1 MGRITLARVYDDL
14 EDIKAL
20 RILVDRIWPRGI
32 KKETLKLDY
41 WAKEVAPTTELRKE
55 FNHQEERFPMFIEE
69 YHAELDASDEARD
82 FAKKLKDWLKDED
95 VVLLYAAKSREF
107 NQAVVLKKWLTE
119 ELHKI

>member
-14 EDIKAL
+14 EDIKAM

-41 WAKEVAPTTELRKE
+41 WAKEVTPTTELRKE
-55 FNHQEERFPMFIEE
+55 FNHQEERFPVFIEE
-69 YHAELDASDEARD
+69 YHAELDASDEAKD
-82 FAKKLKDWLKDED
+82 FVKKLKDWLKDED

>member
-41 WAKEVAPTTELRKE
+41 WANEVAPTTELRKE

-69 YHAELDASDEARD
+69 YHAELDASDEAKD
-82 FAKKLKDWLKDED
+82 FVKKLKDWLKDED
-95 VVLLYAAKSREF
+95 VVLLYAAQSREF

>member
-14 EDIKAL
+14 EDIKAM

-41 WAKEVAPTTELRKE
+41 WANEVAPTTELRKE

-69 YHAELDASDEARD
+69 YHAELDASDEAKD
-82 FAKKLKDWLKDED
+82 FVKKLKDWLKDED

>member
-14 EDIKAL
+14 EDIKAM

-41 WAKEVAPTTELRKE
+41 WAKEVTPTTELRKE
-55 FNHQEERFPMFIEE
+55 FNHQEERFPVFIEE
-69 YHAELDASDEARD
+69 YHAELDASDEAKD
-82 FAKKLKDWLKDED
+82 FVKKLKDWLKDED

-107 NQAVVLKKWLTE
+107 NQAVVLKKWLIE

>member
-14 EDIKAL
+14 EDIKAM

-41 WAKEVAPTTELRKE
+41 WAKEVTPTTELRKE
-55 FNHQEERFPMFIEE
+55 FNHQEERFPVFIEE
-69 YHAELDASDEARD
+69 YHAELDASDEAKD
-82 FAKKLKDWLKDED
+82 FVKKLKDWLKDED
-95 VVLLYAAKSREF
+95 VVLLYAAQSREF

>member
-14 EDIKAL
+14 EDIKAM

-41 WAKEVAPTTELRKE
+41 WAKEVTPTTELRKE
-55 FNHQEERFPMFIEE
+55 FNHQEERFPVFIEE

-82 FAKKLKDWLKDED
+82 FVKKLKDWLKDED

-107 NQAVVLKKWLTE
+107 NQAVVLKKWLIE